1 MKELLKDV
9 QTRLK
14 MEDTEFDSYLPDVE
28 HTTKVLIEEGIEF
41 QSDFKLVFYAH
52 MVSLAKRLKDDIS
65 LDCGDDC
72 PEDEVEKEAIAVSE
86 KIILPL
92 AEKYGRE
99 LNRMEIVLAGIQLQL
114 AMEMQKEN
122 Q

>member
-9 QTRLK
+9 QARLK
-14 MEDTEFDSYLPDVE
+14 MEDTEFNGYLPDTE
-28 HTTKVLIEEGIEF
+28 HTEKILAEEGIEF
-41 QSDFKLVFYAH
+41 QPDFKLVFYAH
-52 MVSLAKRLKDDIS
+52 IVSLVKRLKDDIP

-86 KIILPL
+86 KIIIPL
-92 AEKYGRE
+92 VEKYERK